1 MLQPRVIRE
10 VPGDAL
16 FSGMTSTVKK
26 RLAIGLVV
34 AVLGG
39 ILLLDAMHVFDDAE
53 YIVVPHGSH
62 SHYVPRDRDPDVP
75 LENFPTSPPRPNER
89 IMPDGT
95 VVAK

>member
-1 MLQPRVIRE
+1 ML
-10 VPGDAL
+10 
-16 FSGMTSTVKK
+16 STACGRLLNFNIKVKLN
-26 RLAIGLVV
+26 R
-34 AVLGG
+34 
-39 ILLLDAMHVFDDAE
+39 
-53 YIVVPHGSH
+53 SH